1 MTQLVSQFAVLRGAV
16 DSVAAHLPALV
27 DVVVRSSL
35 VLLLALVVTRLMR
48 RTSAA
53 ARHTVWVC
61 AVLVA
66 MMIPLIA
73 RVAPRWET
81 HVLPA
86 SWGSVTLAPAPTA
99 RRSAAVDAPAVAPT
113 SSVMHAGSAP
123 TAPRVATPIST
134 PDIAPVAPISSTVS
148 TSTPTSTPTST
159 TPANTSW
166 SIAQWIAL
174 VWVAGAALVLLRLA
188 VGTGVVWST
197 ARHARRVD
205 DAEWLLLV
213 QRKARELGIA
223 RPVILLASP
232 RQMVP
237 VTWGVIYPI
246 VLLPESALTWE
257 PARREAVLVHEL
269 AHVGRLDAL
278 THTIVQIAVALF
290 WFDPFVWIAA
300 RHVRSERERAC
311 DDLVL
316 AHGARASAYA
326 DDLLSM
332 VRSLTRNTEPAFAAL
347 AMARRSE
354 FEGRM
359 LAILDPRASRRRIG
373 VRGVAMAFACS
384 LAIAFPLAALRPL
397 PRMASVVDPTVSA
410 HQSGVSSAAASAS
423 SSASSASAL
432 EQAGDALHAAGRVL
446 DSTAQTVARAAG
458 SSSSTCT
465 LGNGHHV
472 SIHSDDSESN
482 FVLSDNSRCIV
493 MTSTG
498 KVTFTD
504 DDAGIASI
512 SSGGHVSITEVTA
525 SGTRRYEAHPTSGG
539 LAETFYSG
547 DAQTSAD
554 GANRTWLRGVIH
566 QIVRQDASLAP
577 ARVTR
582 IRARSGVPG
591 VLAEIDSIQG
601 DYAKTAYYTALLD
614 QGGISDDSVRLITE
628 RGIRELTSDYYKSE
642 FLTAAAKHSRNV
654 APALASAARGMGSDY
669 YKRQVLTSALSGD
682 GDRAVVAREVVA
694 AASTMN
700 SDYDRAQVLQQ
711 LLGRAKLGDALT
723 IAVIQSAGGINNDYY
738 RAVVLDSVIATQP
751 IGAKP
756 VYTALLQATKG
767 ISSGYYRSQVLMNVL
782 HAKNVPADAVAAVL
796 SSTSDFESANDK
808 ANVLVE
814 AAGTPSIH
822 NPTVR
827 EAYFAAAK
835 SLGDGTEARR
845 ALTAVM
851 P

>member
-1 MTQLVSQFAVLRGAV
+1 MTQLVSQLAVLRGAV
-16 DSVAAHLPALV
+16 DSVAANLPALV

-35 VLLLALVVTRLMR
+35 VLLLALVVTTLMR

-86 SWGSVTLAPAPTA
+86 SWGSVTLAPAPA
-99 RRSAAVDAPAVAPT
+99 APRSAAVDAPLVAPT
-113 SSVMHAGSAP
+113 ASVMHAGSTPA
-123 TAPRVATPIST
+123 APRVATPIST
-134 PDIAPVAPISSTVS
+134 PDIAPVAPVSSTLS
-148 TSTPTSTPTST
+148 TSTPASAST
-159 TPANTSW
+159 TNTSW
-166 SIAQWIAL
+166 SLAQWIAL

-316 AHGARASAYA
+316 AHGTRASAYA

-410 HQSGVSSAAASAS
+410 HHSSASSASSAAASAS

-432 EQAGDALHAAGRVL
+432 QQAGDALSAAGHAL
-446 DSTAQTVARAAG
+446 DSTARTVTRAAG

-504 DDAGIASI
+504 DDAAVASI

-547 DAQTSAD
+547 DAQAPAD
-554 GANRTWLRGVIH
+554 GANRAWLRGVIQ
-566 QIVRQDASLAP
+566 QIVRQDAGQAP
-577 ARVTR
+577 ERVRR
-582 IRARSGVPG
+582 IRARSGIAG
-591 VLAEIDSIQG
+591 VLTEIDSIQG
-601 DYAKTAYYTALLD
+601 DYAKTAYYKALLAE
-614 QGGISDDSVRLITE
+614 GGIPEDTMRLITD

-642 FLTAAAKHSRNV
+642 FLTAVSHQSRNS
-654 APALASAARGMGSDY
+654 APAVASAARGMGSDY
-669 YKRQVLTSALSGD
+669 YKRQVLTSALTGD

-694 AASTMN
+694 AASTMT

-723 IAVIQSAGGINNDYY
+723 VAVIQSAGGINNDYY

-835 SLGDGTEARR
+835 SLGDGSEARR

>member
-1 MTQLVSQFAVLRGAV
+1 MTQLVSQLAVLRGAV
-16 DSVAAHLPALV
+16 DSVAANLPALV

-35 VLLLALVVTRLMR
+35 VLLLALVVTTLMR

-86 SWGSVTLAPAPTA
+86 SWGSVTLAPAPA
-99 RRSAAVDAPAVAPT
+99 APRSAAVDAPLVAPT
-113 SSVMHAGSAP
+113 ASVMHAGSAP
-123 TAPRVATPIST
+123 AAPRVATPIST
-134 PDIAPVAPISSTVS
+134 PDIAPVAPVSSTLS
-148 TSTPTSTPTST
+148 TSTPASAST
-159 TPANTSW
+159 TNTSW
-166 SIAQWIAL
+166 SLAQWIAL

-316 AHGARASAYA
+316 AHGTRASAYA

-410 HQSGVSSAAASAS
+410 HHSSASSAAASAS

-432 EQAGDALHAAGRVL
+432 QQAGDALRAAGHAL
-446 DSTAQTVARAAG
+446 DSTGRTVTRAAG

-504 DDAGIASI
+504 DDAAVASI

-547 DAQTSAD
+547 DAQAPAD
-554 GANRTWLRGVIH
+554 GANRAWLRGVIQ
-566 QIVRQDASLAP
+566 QIVRQDAGQAP
-577 ARVTR
+577 ERVRR
-582 IRARSGVPG
+582 IRARSGIAG
-591 VLAEIDSIQG
+591 VLTEIDSIQG
-601 DYAKTAYYTALLD
+601 DYAKTAYYKALLAE
-614 QGGISDDSVRLITE
+614 GGIPEDTMRLITD

-642 FLTAAAKHSRNV
+642 FLTAVSHQSRNS
-654 APALASAARGMGSDY
+654 APAVASAARGMGSDY
-669 YKRQVLTSALSGD
+669 YKRQVLTSALTGD

-694 AASTMN
+694 AASTMT

-723 IAVIQSAGGINNDYY
+723 VAVIQSAGGINNDYY

-835 SLGDGTEARR
+835 SLGDGSEARR